1 MTYDELEK
9 TFQAQAGLQTL
20 DATDKFFFLSSLN
33 LHAKDAWA
41 RAKWPELL
49 RINEYQIGTTANYD
63 KITTFPTQ
71 GRVSGDALAVYDK
84 NPWKDISAKTLN
96 YTLIQE
102 KIALDPKY
110 PGTSIFV
117 LNKVKFT
124 PYTDSSTD
132 IPDFLEAYLAS
143 AILASFFRGDNQYE
157 KAGVEE
163 QRAEEFLL
171 RQIDRVER
179 IQNQNAPLVGTYY
192 TNSQSRQIFQT
203 T

>member
-1 MTYDELEK
+1 MTYDELEQ

-33 LHAKDAWA
+33 LHAKDAWH

-49 RINEYQIGTTANYD
+49 SVTEHSVSSSGGFTN
-63 KITTFPTQ
+63 ITSSIT
-71 GRVSGDALAVYDK
+71 GDVLAVYDK
-84 NPWKDISAKTLN
+84 NPWVDISANTIN
-96 YTLIQE
+96 YTLMGD
-102 KIALDPKY
+102 KIALQPRY
-110 PGTSIFV
+110 PNSSVFILEKTAFV
-117 LNKVKFT
+117 
-124 PYTDSSTD
+124 PYSDSSTN
-132 IPDFLEAYLAS
+132 IPEFLEAYLAS
-143 AILASFFRGDNQYE
+143 AILASFFRGDGQYD
-157 KAGVEE
+157 KAGIEE

-179 IQNQNAPLVGTYY
+179 TQNQNAPLVGTYY